1 MFKGKIDIKVLFILV
16 LAGALIF
23 NFIFNDS
30 SNIDE
35 YKEKIKVLQNE
46 NSKLLNNKDSLEL
59 VNFKLNKVN
68 DSLMFTVDSTKLK
81 IAQKDDQIK
90 DLQNAKDKVSDII
103 SNLNADGVA
112 STLSEYLSRKE

>member
-23 NFIFNDS
+23 NFIFSDS
-30 SNIDE
+30 TDIDE

-59 VNFKLNKVN
+59 VNLKINKIN

-81 IAQKDDQIK
+81 IAQKNDQIK

>member
-30 SNIDE
+30 TNIDE

-81 IAQKDDQIK
+81 IAQKDNQIK

>member
-23 NFIFNDS
+23 NFIFSDS
-30 SNIDE
+30 TDIDE

>member
-23 NFIFNDS
+23 NFIFSDS
-30 SNIDE
+30 TDIDE

-59 VNFKLNKVN
+59 VNFKLNKIN

-81 IAQKDDQIK
+81 IAQKNDQIK

>member
-23 NFIFNDS
+23 NFIFSDS
-30 SNIDE
+30 TDIDE

-81 IAQKDDQIK
+81 IAQKDNQIK

>member
-30 SNIDE
+30 TNIDE

-81 IAQKDDQIK
+81 ISQKDDQIK

>member
-30 SNIDE
+30 TNIDE